1 MAGLT
6 KVTAGLITAN
16 AVVDSFGTQSITGDK
31 IGLTAIN
38 ANNIVNSSITGDKIG
53 LTAINANNIVN
64 GTITTTQIASNTV
77 SNTNIATGAIENYL
91 NAAGLGFA
99 MRNRIINGAMM
110 IDQRNDGAAVTV
122 TTGVYTL
129 DRWRA
134 YTNVASKFSVQQS
147 STAPTGFKNSTLITS
162 LSAYS
167 VAADD
172 QMIFFQKI
180 EGFNVSDLGFGTASA
195 STVTLSFW
203 VRSSLTGTFGGA
215 LRNSAANRSYPFS
228 FTINS
233 ANTFEYKTVTVA
245 GDTSGTWL
253 TDSGVGLEVLF
264 SLGTGSTASGTA
276 GAWAASGAVSV
287 TGAVSLVGT
296 NGATFYITGVQLEK
310 GSTATSFDYRPYG
323 TELALCQR
331 YCQII
336 AKDNEQAIPSGWY
349 FSSSTELATDMRL
362 TPPMRTVPTLTQT
375 ATAYRANSAG
385 LNGNSTTAIVLG
397 AIESTVNSA
406 RLSQAGYSGATAGQ
420 GAIVRIYNSGAG
432 TYFGFTAEL

>member
-310 GSTATSFDYRPYG
+310 GSTATSFDYRPFG

-331 YCQII
+331 YFTI
-336 AKDNEQAIPSGWY
+336 AGGGGSDMYAGGNAYYDSGSVAQVAVHVPVTMRAAPSISIQGSLNALGQGS
-349 FSSSTELATDMRL
+349 FLTLSST
-362 TPPMRTVPTLTQT
+362 P
-375 ATAYRANSAG
+375 
-385 LNGNSTTAIVLG
+385 TAILLQ
-397 AIESTVNSA
+397 NPN
-406 RLSQAGYSGATAGQ
+406 
-420 GAIVRIYNSGAG
+420 IVRWKMSGSLSANYPYLLV
-432 TYFGFTAEL
+432 TVSSANYAYLNAEL